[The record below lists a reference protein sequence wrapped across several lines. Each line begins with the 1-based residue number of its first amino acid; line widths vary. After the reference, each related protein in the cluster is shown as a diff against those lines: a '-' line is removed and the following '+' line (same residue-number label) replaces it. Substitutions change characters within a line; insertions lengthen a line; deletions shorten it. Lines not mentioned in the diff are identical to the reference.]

1 MSQLVTYNGIV
12 GYVLEEQRKN
22 LGYDQAHV
30 AKAAG
35 ISQPVLSRL
44 EKGKAAITIDQLFLL
59 SNVLELD
66 PYEVIQKAQSYVKI
80 FEEDNGVQVTTSKQS
95 DDVQKSGIQ
104 GSSLLAGAAIGVAF
118 SMLLNK
124 K

>member
-12 GYVLEEQRKN
+12 GYVLEEQRKE

-59 SNVLELD
+59 SNVLEID
-66 PYEVIQKAQSYVKI
+66 PYEVIQKAQSYVKT

>member
-12 GYVLEEQRKN
+12 GYVLEEQRKS

-30 AKAAG
+30 AKTAG

-59 SNVLELD
+59 SNVLDLD
-66 PYEVIQKAQSYVKI
+66 PYEVIQKAQNYVKT

>member
-12 GYVLEEQRKN
+12 GYVLEEQRKK

-30 AKAAG
+30 ATAVG

-59 SNVLELD
+59 SNALDLD
-66 PYEVIQKAQSYVKI
+66 PYEVIQKAQNYVKT
-80 FEEDNGVQVTTSKQS
+80 FEEGSGVQVTTSKQS
-95 DDVQKSGIQ
+95 DDAHKCGMQ